1 VAASIGLERDLVRA
15 GVESA
20 ATKAGLRASVTDAID
35 RGIFGSPFI
44 VVDGERFWGADRLGM
59 VERWLESPW

>member
-1 VAASIGLERDLVRA
+1 VFKRRRERGHA
-15 GVESA
+15 
-20 ATKAGLRASVTDAID
+20 KAGLRASVTDAID

-44 VVDGERFWGADRLGM
+44 VVDGEPFWGADRLGM